1 VLVALDLPHASG
13 FAAELRRVLFTL
25 AGVAI
30 GVGVMLLANL
40 MKERA
45 AKTTGAKPAAN

>member
-1 VLVALDLPHASG
+1 MTVNRG
-13 FAAELRRVLFTL
+13 QRQFRRPTGVLFTL

-30 GVGVMLLANL
+30 GVGVVLLANL

-45 AKTTGAKPAAN
+45 AKTRASCAQPVAT

>member
-1 VLVALDLPHASG
+1 MTVNRG
-13 FAAELRRVLFTL
+13 QRQFRRPTGDLFTL

-30 GVGVMLLANL
+30 GVGVVLLANL

-45 AKTTGAKPAAN
+45 AKTRASCAQPVAT